1 MNCLLDTPVF
11 LWMLADP
18 GRLSAPARQA
28 IQHPDHTVFVS
39 AVDFRGNRGQ
49 ARLGEAGGPPPH
61 LAREISSRGLVE
73 LPLHYA
79 HGEALQDLPPHHQ
92 DPFDRML
99 IAQARHERLTLIT
112 HDRKFEPYGLP
123 ILWT

>member
-1 MNCLLDTPVF
+1 MNCLLDTHVF

-28 IQHPDHTVFVS
+28 IQNPNHTVFVS
-39 AVDFRGNRGQ
+39 AVTSVEIAIKR
-49 ARLGEAGGPPPH
+49 ALGKLEAPAH
-61 LAREISSRGLVE
+61 LGHHITSRGLIE

-112 HDRKFEPYGLP
+112 HDRKFEAYDLP

>member
-1 MNCLLDTPVF
+1 MNCLLDTHVF

-18 GRLSAPARQA
+18 GRLSPSARHA

-39 AVDFRGNRGQ
+39 AVTAVEIAVKR
-49 ARLGEAGGPPPH
+49 ALGKLEAPGH
-61 LAREISSRGLVE
+61 LTQEITARGLVE
-73 LPLHYA
+73 LPLQYA
-79 HGEALQDLPPHHQ
+79 HGEALRDLPYHHQ

-99 IAQARHERLTLIT
+99 IAQARHEQLTLIT

>member
-1 MNCLLDTPVF
+1 
-11 LWMLADP
+11 MLADP

-39 AVDFRGNRGQ
+39 AVTSVEIAIKR
-49 ARLGEAGGPPPH
+49 ALGKLEAPKH

-79 HGEALQDLPPHHQ
+79 HGEAQQDLPPHHQ

-99 IAQARHERLTLIT
+99 IAQAWHERLTLIT

-123 ILWT
+123 IVWT